1 MMVNGSRTEDPAVIQ
16 DHIVN
21 FYKTLYSEQYQGRP
35 TRLLD
40 PLFNNQAFNSIDEGE
55 RLWLEREFEEDV
67 VWEVVKKLTKDD
79 KAPSSDEFTMAFFQ
93 KCWGW

>member
-40 PLFNNQAFNSIDEGE
+40 PLFDNQAFSSIDEGE
-55 RLWLEREFEEDV
+55 RLLMKWEFEEDE
-67 VWEVVKKLTKDD
+67 VWEVVKKLKGA
-79 KAPSSDEFTMAFFQ
+79 KAPSPDEFTMAFFQ
-93 KCWGW
+93 KC